1 MKRLK
6 LLKGFLVFDL
16 FSLLH
21 QTLRN
26 FLITRSLTA
35 AIILVLG
42 SRLLGG
48 TRLSWLFPG

>member
-1 MKRLK
+1 MERLK

-26 FLITRSLTA
+26 FLLTRSLTA
-35 AIILVLG
+35 AIVFVIG
-42 SRLLGG
+42 SRLLAG
-48 TRLSWLFPG
+48 TRLSWLFPS